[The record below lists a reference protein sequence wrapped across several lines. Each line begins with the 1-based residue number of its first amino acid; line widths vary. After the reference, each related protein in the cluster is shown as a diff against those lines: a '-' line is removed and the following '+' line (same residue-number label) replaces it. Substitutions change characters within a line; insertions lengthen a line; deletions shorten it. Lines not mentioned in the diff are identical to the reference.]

1 MVHDHD
7 HSSHDHVV
15 ENVIP
20 ILRVASM
27 CLSLDYYTRVLG
39 FELDWGGDEEP
50 MASVSRDGHSLMLC
64 EGEQGNSGTWL
75 WIGVHDVAPLYEE
88 IRSRGAI
95 IRDEPR
101 NYEWA
106 LEMRVEDP
114 DGHVLRFGSEP
125 LDDRPF
131 VSG

>member
-1 MVHDHD
+1 MTHEHPA
-7 HSSHDHVV
+7 HDHVV

-20 ILRVASM
+20 ILRVANM
-27 CLSLDYYTRVLG
+27 RRSLDYYSRVLG
-39 FELDWGGDEEP
+39 FDLDWGGDDEP

-64 EGEQGNSGTWL
+64 EGDQGNSGTWL
-75 WIGVHDVAPLYEE
+75 WIGVHDVMPLYEE
-88 IRSRGAI
+88 IRARGAMI
-95 IRDEPR
+95 KDEPT

-106 LEMRVEDP
+106 LEMRIEDP

-125 LDDRPF
+125 LPDQPF